1 MEIGP
6 IAGIRIQPVSR
17 SLPAAPEL
25 SAVFDIA
32 LSRSGDDSY
41 SGSGRQAAG
50 GQDNESDDT
59 EELLDGEEPAT
70 PLPWQRSGGSGIS
83 IFA

>member
-6 IAGIRIQPVSR
+6 ITGIRVLPVNR
-17 SLPAAPEL
+17 ATPADPEL
-25 SAVFDIA
+25 SAVFDIT
-32 LSRSGDDSY
+32 LSRSGDDTY

-50 GQDNESDDT
+50 GQDNESEEP
-59 EELLDGEEPAT
+59 EELLDDEEPAT
-70 PLPWQRSGGSGIS
+70 PLPWQRSSRSGIS